1 MNKNYYHL
9 KDEILTI
16 VCGKAEYRFRHRT
29 DPSIGLD
36 TWLVQQIA
44 VNGII
49 IMRGTD
55 IEGPIKQVG
64 AADFIG
70 GIHGDEVY
78 FLVRFL
84 IDGAE
89 ISSDSEIVDTTFDRM
104 DIFVRSHLFFC
115 DSTRL
120 AFTREKHLS
129 FEGNRL
135 TIGNILTYM
144 GDEIFYVQRW
154 PASGI
159 FSIYK
164 DVMNGYTVNTHCQFV
179 SDTGTP
185 ADHAMDR
192 ATFFCEGYTVEI
204 RALSEKYAS
213 YLGFV
218 HNFAKESRPRFKVYF
233 DTLSNALGE
242 VILKKGDTV
251 RAAYEIRIV

>member
-36 TWLVQQIA
+36 TWLVRQIT

-49 IMRGTD
+49 IMSGTD

-64 AADFIG
+64 SADFIG

-78 FLVRFL
+78 FLVRFVV
-84 IDGAE
+84 DGVE
-89 ISSDSEIVDTTFDRM
+89 ISSDSEIGDTAFERM
-104 DIFVRSHLFFC
+104 DIFVESNLFFC

-120 AFTREKHLS
+120 AFARAKHLS
-129 FEGNRL
+129 FEENRL
-135 TIGNILTYM
+135 TISNVLTYM
-144 GDEIFYVQRW
+144 GEEIFFVQRW

-164 DVMNGYTVNTHCQFV
+164 DVMNGYTVNTHCRFIT
-179 SDTGTP
+179 DAGTP
-185 ADHAMDR
+185 ADRAIDR
-192 ATFFCEGYTVEI
+192 AAFFGDGYTVEI
-204 RALSEKYAS
+204 GALSEKYAS
-213 YLGFV
+213 YIGFV
-218 HNFAKESRPRFKVYF
+218 HDFANERRPRFKVYF
-233 DTLSNALGE
+233 DTLSNAQGE